1 MLHAQVSLP
10 DSTVQCSA
18 VQCCAVQ
25 YVRRTHLRTPPPVTR
40 SSLTSRAASLA
51 CSQLLRMVLPSVL
64 KVVVCGVSEPDAV
77 APCSCL
83 VIVWCLEIDSKNR
96 CRRKPFNSSDQVFN
110 LSSCSVLIFIFHSS
124 YVSSN
129 GWDFNDIIHSNLYLL
144 TLTTTL

>member
-18 VQCCAVQ
+18 VL

-40 SSLTSRAASLA
+40 SSLTSRAVSLA
-51 CSQLLRMVLPSVL
+51 FSQLLRMALPSVL
-64 KVVVCGVSEPDAV
+64 IKVVVCGVSEPDAV

-110 LSSCSVLIFIFHSS
+110 LSSCSVLSFIFHSS

-129 GWDFNDIIHSNLYLL
+129 GWDFNDIIHSHI
-144 TLTTTL
+144 